1 MELLLNLVWVVLACA
16 SLTTWMVWRNRSDSR
31 SIPGLLRGTL
41 VIVCIL
47 ALLFPVISMS
57 DDMSQ
62 AAVLAEGN
70 RLQDVLKS
78 PIARQFVAVVLLYTI
93 AALGVPVFRV
103 AREALALDRST
114 VSAFDSF
121 SAPLVS
127 KRPPPALL

>member
-1 MELLLNLVWVVLACA
+1 MELLLNLVWIALACV
-16 SLTTWMVWRNRSDSR
+16 SLATWTIWRRRSESR
-31 SIPGLLRGTL
+31 STPGLLRGAL

-47 ALLFPVISMS
+47 ALMFPVISMS

-103 AREALALDRST
+103 GYEALALDRST

-121 SAPLVS
+121 SAPVVA